1 MPAAAH
7 FSRHNNGI
15 FSCLVNLISE
25 PVDAAY
31 DVKLGT
37 LSS

>member
-1 MPAAAH
+1 MCKILHDH
-7 FSRHNNGI
+7 FSRHV
-15 FSCLVNLISE
+15 FSCLVNLIPE